1 MKASKTKSKAW
12 FDQAILTYGDMLF
25 DLCQSMLWSS
35 VEAPYAYRSILRT
48 IQRDGSS
55 IDSRFQKY
63 ERAWIFHIAYRELK
77 KIAKK
82 APRSLTPA
90 EQVMLDSNPD
100 PKARL
105 RHFDSYF
112 HRLPIESQFLIILK
126 DKYGIPIG
134 EIASILEAPEPSLKL
149 QRSQSL
155 RLLESWIWSGV
166 DGLL

>member
-1 MKASKTKSKAW
+1 MKDSKITSKAW
-12 FDQAILTYGDMLF
+12 LNQVIGTYGDMLY
-25 DLCQSMLWSS
+25 DLCQSLLWSEA
-35 VEAPYAYRSILRT
+35 EAPHAYRSILKT
-48 IQRDGSS
+48 IQREGFTNA
-55 IDSRFQKY
+55 SRFHKY

-77 KIAKK
+77 KMAKK
-82 APRSLTPA
+82 TPRSLTPA

-112 HRLPIESQFLIILK
+112 HRLPIESQFLVVLK
-126 DKYGIPIG
+126 DKYGIPLS
-134 EIASILEAPEPSLKL
+134 ELASILEAPELSLKL

-155 RLLESWIWSGV
+155 RLLESWIWSGT